1 MPRSSALIAV
11 LSTGLV
17 GVLALA
23 TAGCSAA
30 SPGPSA
36 AASRPSTA
44 PSATTT
50 IATTP
55 SQTPTPLDHAYD
67 AVLISRARAGD
78 LAGVRAALAAG
89 ADTRAT
95 DSTGATAL
103 VAAAYGNH
111 VEVAQ
116 ALVEAG
122 SDVNHQDRSR
132 QSAYLI
138 ATSEVGDDPR
148 LLDLTLAN
156 GADLRSLD
164 SFDGTGLIRAADR
177 GFAVIVQ
184 RLIVAGVAV
193 DHVNRLGWTALLE
206 AVILGDGDAAH
217 VEVVRLLL
225 AAGADRS
232 IPDRDGVTALQHA
245 QRRGYREMV
254 ELLAG

>member
-1 MPRSSALIAV
+1 
-11 LSTGLV
+11 V

-23 TAGCSAA
+23 AAGCSAA
-30 SPGPSA
+30 TSK
-36 AASRPSTA
+36 
-44 PSATTT
+44 
-50 IATTP
+50 TTP
-55 SQTPTPLDHAYD
+55 SQPPTPPDHAQD
-67 AVLISRARAGD
+67 AVLISRARVGD

-89 ADTRAT
+89 ADTGAT
-95 DSTGATAL
+95 DSTGGTAL

-116 ALVEAG
+116 VLVDAG

-132 QSAYLI
+132 QGAYLI

-184 RLIVAGVAV
+184 RLIDAGVDV

-225 AAGADRS
+225 AAGADRF

-245 QRRGYREMV
+245 QRRGYRGMV
-254 ELLAG
+254 ALLGG